1 MAKFFEIKTES
12 PNSEL
17 IKNYKYL
24 VTFPKSNTLFILTS
38 IISYLIL
45 SVSYML
51 KINLPWIQITE
62 YAVLIFSTGALILY
76 SVYYILSK
84 ESTIVS
90 IRRLSISSTFS
101 NIICALLFNL
111 VSLFLPNNK
120 SVIMYI
126 LILFLNL
133 SINSLFI
140 TSLFSNDYGR
150 SFITSVLLTTPASL
164 ILISSINT
172 MTNIIGIML
181 STLSGFLMVFT
192 IYMALYKINMA
203 SVKKLNTS
211 TLKIFKFFLN
221 AWINA
226 KGTDLENFLI
236 HNSEEKETITW
247 LIHIETESGRKL
259 VIVVPYV
266 HPGPFYPIGSYNLT
280 ELLCDSLTPNYN
292 YCFVLHGPVD
302 HTFNLCS
309 KEAVKDYLEQLK
321 KGFKEF
327 VIEEPNVGIPQ
338 SRIINKIKIVSQQI
352 NGKYIVFLSSSEGGL
367 EDYPPDLLYELK
379 LHGNINEFIV
389 VDSHNSLG
397 PTPDKHMI
405 NELIH
410 ELSNIRRIDKTTNKV
425 RIAFTKIAKEELGN
439 EDDLGVN
446 GVNILLLEI
455 DGSLHALVNVDS
467 NNSARSVREILY
479 KTLQKYNITLIDL
492 TTSDTHFNATRIR
505 NSRGYFLFGER
516 TSQERFVNVVT
527 QACINLITSLEPFKI
542 AIKSQNNKIKVIRH
556 TIYSDFKEIIKTS
569 IKTLMNS
576 ILILSVI
583 FIIALLVTW
592 VL

>member
-1 MAKFFEIKTES
+1 
-12 PNSEL
+12 
-17 IKNYKYL
+17 
-24 VTFPKSNTLFILTS
+24 
-38 IISYLIL
+38 
-45 SVSYML
+45 
-51 KINLPWIQITE
+51 
-62 YAVLIFSTGALILY
+62 
-76 SVYYILSK
+76 
-84 ESTIVS
+84 
-90 IRRLSISSTFS
+90 
-101 NIICALLFNL
+101 
-111 VSLFLPNNK
+111 
-120 SVIMYI
+120 
-126 LILFLNL
+126 
-133 SINSLFI
+133 
-140 TSLFSNDYGR
+140 
-150 SFITSVLLTTPASL
+150 SL

>member
-24 VTFPKSNTLFILTS
+24 ITFPKSNTLFILTS

-51 KINLPWIQITE
+51 KINLLWIQITE

-120 SVIMYI
+120 SIIMYI

-140 TSLFSNDYGR
+140 TSLFSNDYSR

-247 LIHIETESGRKL
+247 LIHIETESGKKL

-309 KEAVKDYLEQLK
+309 EEAVKDYLEQLK

-425 RIAFTKIAKEELGN
+425 RVAFTKIAKEELGN

-479 KTLQKYNITLIDL
+479 KTLQKYNINLIDL

-516 TSQERFVNVVT
+516 TSQERFVSVVT

-542 AIKSQNNKIKVIRH
+542 AIKSQNNKVKVIRH

-576 ILILSVI
+576 MLILSVI